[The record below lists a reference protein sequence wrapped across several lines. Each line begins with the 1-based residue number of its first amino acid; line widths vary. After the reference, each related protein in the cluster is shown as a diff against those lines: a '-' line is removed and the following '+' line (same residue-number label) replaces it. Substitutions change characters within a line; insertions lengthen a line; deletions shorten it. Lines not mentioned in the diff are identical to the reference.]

1 MSQGDL
7 IEKEFLKSTKK
18 NTIVQNLKNK
28 VEEKLEEML
37 DRNPLRMQYYEKYQ
51 KIIEMYN
58 LGKDYASIKEI
69 FDRLKDLYTNLT
81 KERKR
86 ALLRS

>member
-1 MSQGDL
+1 M
-7 IEKEFLKSTKK
+7 KSTKK

-86 ALLRS
+86 ALLRI